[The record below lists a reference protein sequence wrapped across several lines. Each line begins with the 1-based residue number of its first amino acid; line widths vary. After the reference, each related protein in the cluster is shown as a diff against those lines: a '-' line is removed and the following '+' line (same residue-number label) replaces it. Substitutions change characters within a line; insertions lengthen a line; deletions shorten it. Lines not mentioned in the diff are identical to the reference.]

1 MKIFVSIVMMLFVI
15 SCNGISNTNAQ
26 KTSTLEKVEYIEE
39 RRLNKNVDSKD
50 VFVLDNMDDITAFY
64 TKLQNPGITRQAPI
78 PALEEGESLL
88 VIKPKTNATT
98 PYTDIEVTS
107 LTTKGTQLVVN
118 YKEIENLEYTE
129 NKQSHPILILKIKNK
144 PKSVILEKVK

>member
-118 YKEIENLEYTE
+118 YKEIENWEYTE